1 MQDGE
6 PYIQGQADYLDRA
19 IGWARKHNLAVIVDL
34 HGAPGKFI
42 LGMHKYTVESVS
54 KGRRMVM
61 IILEG
66 GVLLT
71 GKF

>member
-1 MQDGE
+1 MV
-6 PYIQGQADYLDRA
+6 PLVS
-19 IGWARKHNLAVIVDL
+19 LS
-34 HGAPGKFI
+34 
-42 LGMHKYTVESVS
+42 LGYTQYTVESVS